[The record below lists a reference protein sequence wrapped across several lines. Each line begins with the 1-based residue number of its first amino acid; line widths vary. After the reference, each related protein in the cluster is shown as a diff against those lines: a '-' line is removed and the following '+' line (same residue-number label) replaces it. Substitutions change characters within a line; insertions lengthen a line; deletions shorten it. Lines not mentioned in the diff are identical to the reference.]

1 MIRLCLLLVLAIQIS
16 PAHAQERSGRMPT
29 VFKIWPEPPVAGTCE
44 QDFAPLRGEA
54 DKLELLLNLARDRRA
69 YDLSCKLI
77 DKLIAT
83 ETRMIVFFGASWP
96 ECVGALNTLN
106 IKQASTV
113 HARSIECADAADEPP
128 RFYSLKEYKP
138 RKSNL
143 IGDFP
148 RLRQ

>member
-1 MIRLCLLLVLAIQIS
+1 MIRLCLLLVIAIQIS
-16 PAHAQERSGRMPT
+16 TAHAQERSGRTAT
-29 VFKIWPEPPVAGTCE
+29 VFNIWPEPPVAGTCE
-44 QDFAPLRGEA
+44 QDFAPLPSEA
-54 DKLELLLNLARDRRA
+54 EKLELLLNLARDQRA

-77 DKLIAT
+77 DKLIAA
-83 ETRMIVFFGASWP
+83 ETRMMVFFGASWP

-106 IKQASTV
+106 NKHATTLR
-113 HARSIECADAADEPP
+113 ARSIECADAADEPP
-128 RFYSLKEYKP
+128 RFFSLKEYKP